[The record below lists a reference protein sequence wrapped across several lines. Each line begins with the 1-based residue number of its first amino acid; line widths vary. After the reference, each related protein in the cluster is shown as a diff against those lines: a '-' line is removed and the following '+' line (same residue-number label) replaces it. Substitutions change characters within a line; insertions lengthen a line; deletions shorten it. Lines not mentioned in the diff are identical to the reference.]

1 MNIVRD
7 KHPSYGMLQFCR
19 TTGSPRALFG
29 SSIQHGDAITMYL
42 REGEVSRELNR
53 DFYFGSG
60 EIVKLEMSYS
70 QFAEAITAMNQG
82 SDVPVTI
89 RFIQGK
95 GMIED
100 CPFVSKKEQ
109 FEDEFKQNLESA
121 NAKAN
126 DLLQT
131 VSELFEEKKSFTKK
145 DREEILS
152 KIHMLEMEINGNRD
166 FIFRQ
171 FNEQM
176 DKTTVE
182 AKGEIEAFMMN
193 KINSIASNSLVERK
207 DDILNLN
214 KPVDL

>member
-1 MNIVRD
+1 M
-7 KHPSYGMLQFCR
+7 
-19 TTGSPRALFG
+19 
-29 SSIQHGDAITMYL
+29 
-42 REGEVSRELNR
+42 
-53 DFYFGSG
+53 
-60 EIVKLEMSYS
+60 
-70 QFAEAITAMNQG
+70 
-82 SDVPVTI
+82 
-89 RFIQGK
+89 
-95 GMIED
+95 
-100 CPFVSKKEQ
+100 
-109 FEDEFKQNLESA
+109 
-121 NAKAN
+121 
-126 DLLQT
+126 LQT

-171 FNEQM
+171 FDEQM